1 MHANVYINSIRQI
14 TGTNEKL
21 KFLKEYLSPVLE
33 RIFHL
38 ALSSEYT
45 YGIKKIPLYSV
56 GTHTYSLHD
65 ALDILQL
72 EFARNEVTGNARID
86 RLKDL
91 LSHTDPDTAEVV
103 KLILNKSLD
112 CGISVTN
119 ANKVLN
125 NPIPKFDVLLCSKQD
140 QKLIDKLPFPGTA
153 VQTKMDGM
161 RVIVTV
167 DTHRN
172 VRYRTRNG
180 KEFFLPEPYD
190 VYFERFPG
198 LVFDG
203 EMLIAADV
211 GIGYLDRKS
220 GNGLLNSIRQG
231 KASEEDAMRVR
242 FVFWDLISYNHY
254 MTGYDFT
261 KYDDRYENLY
271 TLSMEAPNKFIWD
284 IVETKFPKSFEE
296 AQEFYLVKR
305 AYGHEGAILKDL
317 SAPWEAKR
325 VKHHVKMKA
334 EETIDLRVIDW
345 IEGTGKYKG
354 MLGSLVCRD
363 LSNRLQVN
371 VGSGF
376 DDNDRKTITSE
387 SIINKIV
394 EIKYNEVITNANDDT
409 LSLFL
414 PIFENVRE
422 DKTEPDSI

>member
-1 MHANVYINSIRQI
+1 MHPNVYINSIRQI

-91 LSHTDPDTAEVV
+91 LSHTDPDTAAVI

-112 CGISVTN
+112 CGISVAN

-140 QKLIDKLPFPGTA
+140 QKLIDKLPFPGTI

-161 RVIVTV
+161 RVIISI
-167 DTHRN
+167 DNNRN

-180 KEFFLPEPYD
+180 KDFELPIEYD
-190 VYFERFPG
+190 SYFSQFPG

-203 EMLIAADV
+203 EMLVSDHK
-211 GIGYLDRKS
+211 GGYLDRKS
-220 GNGLLNSIRQG
+220 GNGILNSIRQG
-231 KASEEDAMRVR
+231 KASLLDQSSVR
-242 FVFWDLISYNHY
+242 FVLWDLISYNHY
-254 MTGYDFT
+254 MTSYDFT

-271 TLSMEAPNKFIWD
+271 TLSIERPSTLWK

-296 AQEFYLVKR
+296 AQEFYLEKR
-305 AYGHEGAILKDL
+305 AEGHEGAILKDL
-317 SAPWEAKR
+317 SSPWEAKR

-334 EETIDLRVIDW
+334 EETLDLKIIDYT
-345 IEGTGKYKG
+345 EGTGKFEG
-354 MLGSLVCRD
+354 MLGAITVEDASGKL
-363 LSNRLQVN
+363 NVN

-376 DDNDRKTITSE
+376 NDEERKKLFNN
-387 SIINKIV
+387 SIIGKIV
-394 EIKYNEVITNANDDT
+394 EVKYNEIITNKDDDS

-414 PIFENVRE
+414 PIFDGIRE
-422 DKTEPDSI
+422 DKNIPDKI